1 MSLNLTLT
9 EESEDGCAIRFDLIQ
24 TPTAIT
30 IECLNSL
37 NIKEFYEKEDFN
49 TDSFLEVPFFLTLA
63 NLDKEKSFEDLIKES
78 NKRFLTK
85 SQLFTLLSEYT
96 YLNYKKEL
104 GDIVKVFTYPPPPA
118 PAPGA

>member
-37 NIKEFYEKEDFN
+37 NIKEFYEKFVKDRHPETAEDHIKKLN
-49 TDSFLEVPFFLTLA
+49 DFL
-63 NLDKEKSFEDLIKES
+63 DC
-78 NKRFLTK
+78 NKNATW
-85 SQLFTLLSEYT
+85 SY
-96 YLNYKKEL
+96 
-104 GDIVKVFTYPPPPA
+104 I
-118 PAPGA
+118 